1 MTNEQTSTMRV
12 NAPTLAQRVRDNPRV
27 GKVVAS
33 PKLVWNT
40 LILTG
45 LSAVL
50 GLTMYVAREHPKVA
64 AGEIASTTRA
74 SRVSFEMT
82 DKAGTE
88 SDRELARSRAPSV
101 YLGDAKIAEEARVSL
116 ENLPRALANA
126 KTIDEVERSIREQF
140 GLTPDSLAA
149 VKAEFDSEK
158 NAPTD
163 TWLRRVDRLDKS
175 LQKLPIV
182 DEKTFQREATNPS
195 KVAELR
201 ITLPAAAVPVPRPVV
216 VNPAGENGPKSEPAS
231 VPKGEPG
238 VSKAEEA
245 AAKVDAAASGATKG
259 VKPIETRTMTV
270 VVPTGEVVSVMDEK
284 LGERLDAR
292 IATAGFMGELRRI
305 VLARLLSGMKPTFV
319 YDETMSKE
327 IADRMAKAVPAR
339 RAKIAQGQLL
349 YAPGDEITQD
359 KLETLRAEV
368 SEWRKNGEPRSLWAA
383 TIALWG
389 AGVLSALGLAGYV
402 ATYAPA
408 IWRVPRRLLAVSL
421 ISAGAVAL
429 GSWIA
434 MIEPRL
440 MVVALTSPVLAA
452 TMLIAVA
459 FERRTAL
466 ALGSLAGIA
475 GCVALEQPVVMVGL
489 PLCAV
494 WLAVWRLKEFR
505 QRDSLVK
512 TGLIAGLALIVAT
525 VALEGL
531 HLPMSGPG
539 LLQTINAACFAG
551 GGALL
556 TSFIVLGLLPL
567 IERVFGITTGMTLI
581 ELRDPKQPLLRELQQ
596 RAPGTYNH
604 SLNVASLAE
613 AAADAIGADSLLTY
627 VGALYH
633 DVGKMTKP
641 EFFVE
646 NQMGGINRHDKMAP
660 AMSLLI
666 ITGHVKEGI
675 ELAREHG
682 LPKPLWHFIESHHG
696 TTLVEYFYHRAR
708 RAAEASGT
716 PAADLPTEIEYR
728 YAGPRPRTREAAILM
743 VCDASESATRTLA
756 DPSPTK
762 IDALV
767 RAIAHKRLMDGQFD
781 NAEITLKDLNLIIE
795 AVGRTLAAIHHQ
807 RIAYPEQ
814 GAMAIR
820 GPQTGAGVAV
830 GAGVGGAGSVPGVS
844 LPSTGMGGAGVV
856 GLGTRAG

>member
-1 MTNEQTSTMRV
+1 MPSARPGATVKGQKMTTDTSSSDRQSAWQGGRRGGG
-12 NAPTLAQRVRDNPRV
+12 APSLAQRIRDNPRL
-27 GKVVAS
+27 GRVVAS

-40 LILTG
+40 LIVAG
-45 LSAVL
+45 LACLL
-50 GLTMYVAREHPKVA
+50 GLAMYVAREHPKVA

-74 SRVSFEMT
+74 SRVTFEMT

-101 YLGDAKIAEEARVSL
+101 YLGDAKIAEEVRVSL

-126 KTIDEVERSIREQF
+126 KTIDDVEKSIREQF
-140 GLTPDSLAA
+140 GLTPESLTA
-149 VKAEFDSEK
+149 VRAEFESER
-158 NAPTD
+158 NSPTAM
-163 TWLRRVDRLDKS
+163 WLRQVDRLDMA
-175 LQKLPIV
+175 LRKLPIV
-182 DEKTFQREATNPS
+182 DEQTYQRETTSPN

-201 ITLPAAAVPVPRPVV
+201 ITLPTTSQPPPQPTPPPSAPGAVPTP
-216 VNPAGENGPKSEPAS
+216 
-231 VPKGEPG
+231 
-238 VSKAEEA
+238 
-245 AAKVDAAASGATKG
+245 AAKTLA
-259 VKPIETRTMTV
+259 V
-270 VVPTGEVVSVMDEK
+270 VQVPTADVVSVSDPKLAEK
-284 LGERLDAR
+284 LDAR
-292 IATAGFMGELRRI
+292 VATAGFMGELRRI
-305 VLARLLSGMKPTFV
+305 VLARLLSGLKPTFV
-319 YDETMSKE
+319 FDEALSVE
-327 IADRMAKAVPAR
+327 VAERMATGVAAR
-339 RAKIAQGQLL
+339 RVKVGRGQLL
-349 YAPGDEITQD
+349 YAPGDEITTD
-359 KLETLRAEV
+359 KLDALRSEV
-368 SEWRKNGEPRSLWAA
+368 AQWRKHGEPGSLWAA

-389 AGVLSALGLAGYV
+389 AGLLAALGMAGYL

-421 ISAGAVAL
+421 LCAGAVGL
-429 GSWIA
+429 SCWIV

-440 MVVALTSPVLAA
+440 MAVALTAPVLAA
-452 TMLIAVA
+452 TMLMAVA

-466 ALGSLAGIA
+466 ALGSLAGIV

-489 PLCAV
+489 PLCGV

-512 TGLIAGLALIVAT
+512 TGLLTGLALMTVT
-525 VALEGL
+525 VALGGL
-531 HLPMSGPG
+531 HLPMNGRG
-539 LLQTINAACFAG
+539 LVQTLNAAAFAG

-596 RAPGTYNH
+596 RAAGTYNH
-604 SLNVASLAE
+604 SLNVAALAE
-613 AAADAIGADSLLTY
+613 AAADAIGADALLTY

-675 ELAREHG
+675 ELAREYN

-696 TTLVEYFYHRAR
+696 TTLVEYFFHRAR
-708 RAAEASGT
+708 RAAEAAGT
-716 PAADLPTEIEYR
+716 PASELPQEIEYR
-728 YAGPRPRTREAAILM
+728 YSGPRPRTREAAILM

-756 DPSPTK
+756 DPTPTK

-814 GAMAIR
+814 GAMVAR
-820 GPQTGAGVAV
+820 APATTVAAATQGAGA
-830 GAGVGGAGSVPGVS
+830 AGSGGGAGA
-844 LPSTGMGGAGVV
+844 GAGSPQV
-856 GLGTRAG
+856 GSPQAGMRAGTRAS